1 MRCAER
7 RKFSRVPLGGGPG
20 RGALAAEKLQ
30 QQFDLSIVGVDAPHV
45 TKAGKA
51 VDEDAVLGRIQ
62 RRAPISCWWRLA
74 RPNKS
79 SSSTERWR
87 AFGPAVAIGVGA
99 GFDFVAGRLTRA
111 PRWMSSSG
119 FEWLYRLAQ
128 EPRRLARRYLI
139 EDPKFLAILMR
150 TMRLPKSER
159 IIFRLTDSRRC
170 PVRHRVADSPRA

>member
-1 MRCAER
+1 M
-7 RKFSRVPLGGGPG
+7 
-20 RGALAAEKLQ
+20 
-30 QQFDLSIVGVDAPHV
+30 GVDAPHV

-51 VDEDAVLGRIQ
+51 VDEDAVLGRIS
-62 RRAPISCWWRLA
+62 AA
-74 RPNKS
+74 RPDIVLV
-79 SSSTERWR
+79 
-87 AFGPAVAIGVGA
+87 AFGAPKQELFISGAMARIRPAVAIGVGA

-150 TMRLPKSER
+150 TLRLPKSER
-159 IIFRLTDSRRC
+159 II
-170 PVRHRVADSPRA
+170 VRAHR